1 MATLPAAAV
10 ISAIEHLSAQT
21 IPKAVAS
28 AISCFLV
35 GKRIEK
41 LGLGPKEG
49 VNQPKIRHYD
59 DAVAEM
65 FGLIPGQKSG
75 RLDPFRPVATMW
87 QDSENSGRKTVWNV
101 ASRGEGEARRLFN
114 EHSADGPHPKGGLKK
129 DAAEILGRIIADAN
143 VQKPDATALAA
154 IILRRES
161 VTEPISPQ
169 SLAGDLATFLG
180 ISASELDECTQV
192 IEPSPVDLTGGPSW
206 DPELLPPTLRPSFS
220 ADTIATD
227 NSWLMAWKSA
237 SPGEILLEERV
248 KQMVIRAIR
257 SSPAVL
263 LVGPPGTGKTQFLK
277 QLVADIAAE
286 PTQYGFDPIKEP
298 LVVTPDESW
307 TTRELV
313 GGETVV
319 DGELEF
325 SRGYVLNAINEDRW
339 LILDE
344 INRADMDRIFGGLF
358 TWLSDSEVV
367 VGHTGAAS
375 TQLPISLGWATG
387 SSSESL
393 NVVPDAQDPKPTRYL
408 AGQNW
413 RLIGTYNAVDAQRV
427 FRFGHALGRRFVRVP
442 IPPPSAAFF
451 EEAAIN
457 RCGKIGIDTGC
468 VASLKTIYDAHRT
481 TFGGMPSLGP
491 AVFIRMLDYLHSAAI
506 ESFTGVVPS
515 GALAEAYAANLGHYL
530 GRLEPSELALLK
542 STIVPAA
549 ISETDWEWLI
559 ELVRHA

>member
-10 ISAIEHLSAQT
+10 ISAIEHLSAQST
-21 IPKAVAS
+21 PKAVAS

-35 GKRIEK
+35 GKRIER

-49 VNQPKIRHYD
+49 MNQPKVRHYD
-59 DAVAEM
+59 EVVAEM
-65 FGLIPGQKSG
+65 FGLIPGREQG
-75 RLDPFRPVATMW
+75 RLDPFRPAGTMW
-87 QDSENSGRKTVWNV
+87 QDSEQSGRKTVWNV

-114 EHSADGPHPKGGLKK
+114 NFGSDGPHPKGGLRK
-129 DAAEILGRIIADAN
+129 DAAKILGSIIENAGA
-143 VQKPDATALAA
+143 QKP
-154 IILRRES
+154 
-161 VTEPISPQ
+161 EPISPQ
-169 SLAGDLATFLG
+169 SLADDLADFLG
-180 ISASELDECTQV
+180 ISASDLGEFTQV
-192 IEPSPVDLTGGPSW
+192 ITPSPIDLTPGPSW
-206 DPELLPPTLRPSFS
+206 DPELLPPTLRPNSS
-220 ADTIATD
+220 ASTSSASTSSASTSSASTITTD
-227 NSWLMAWKSA
+227 DNAWKMVWKSS

-277 QLVADIAAE
+277 QLVADIATD
-286 PTQYGFDPIKEP
+286 PTQYGFAPIKEP
-298 LVVTPDESW
+298 IVVTPDESW
-307 TTRELV
+307 TTRELI

-367 VGHTGAAS
+367 VGHTGAAY

-393 NVVPDAQDPKPTRYL
+393 NVVPDAHAPKPPRYL
-408 AGQNW
+408 AGKNW

-427 FRFGHALGRRFVRVP
+427 FRFGRFVRVP
-442 IPPPSAAFF
+442 IPPPSSACFQ
-451 EEAAIN
+451 EAARN
-457 RCGKIGIDTGC
+457 RCATIGLDPGC
-468 VASLKTIYDAHRT
+468 VASLTRIYDAHRI
-481 TFGGMPSLGP
+481 TFGGIPSLGP
-491 AVFIRMLDYLHSAAI
+491 AVFIRMLDYLSSAAI
-506 ESFTGVVPS
+506 ETSSVVAPS

-530 GRLEPSELALLK
+530 GRLEPSELAVLK
-542 STIVPAA
+542 STIVPTA
-549 ISETDWEWLI
+549 ISEADWEWLI